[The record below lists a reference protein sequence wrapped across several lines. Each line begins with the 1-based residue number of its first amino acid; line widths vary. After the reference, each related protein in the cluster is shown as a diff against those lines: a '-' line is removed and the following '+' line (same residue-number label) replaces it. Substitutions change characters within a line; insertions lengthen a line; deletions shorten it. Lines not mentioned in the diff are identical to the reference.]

1 MIKREGMNR
10 KEYGDVSGFPFVKT
24 KKHWIFPLLAGC
36 MLIFVLLFAV
46 NIRAVNMMEQEKIR
60 ETETIIDTARQ
71 GIDHYLFT
79 IQSSASELLLNNQNM
94 VLQSA
99 EDISAFSTPEAYRYS
114 ELMKNIKIANSM
126 IEDIYLYYPVW
137 DYIVGTEGCYNSRN
151 YFLLN
156 SGLSSKG
163 YAEWKSH
170 ILESDNINFFFSPLG
185 KNEEKLYF
193 RQQIPASRE
202 RDPQSILIIGVNDT
216 EFMRLLDMALPN
228 DDGTSIFVLTEE
240 EQLYLSRMKESAPSN
255 SELQD
260 LLTRNPNESE
270 KVDEDGYVGWEMP
283 SAHHA
288 FYYVVLSNKE
298 VLVAHIKSI
307 QHLLIM
313 GIILCTGIGLAISL
327 FLGLKQHKSIEKT
340 INSLNDKVLW
350 SIKESALGDVLN
362 QRQSDPEA
370 LRNLFQTAGI
380 LFDYIYYSFILADV
394 SFQRDKHQSKEN
406 LQEVGQSL
414 EREYSFVDVV
424 PTLIG
429 DTAVFLLNYEST
441 DSDLLCRI
449 EELIRQQWEKEDIRM
464 RQSEVFMS
472 ESQMVSIYEQTLL
485 FFHKE
490 LGLPGETIPQEKEE
504 VLIFDR
510 WKKALM
516 LREYAEAKAMV
527 PEVLASY
534 VLSADDAYVRT
545 SRQYAVINTVIQSAQ
560 GEDTRYHGNHMPE
573 WMNAL
578 KGCDSVK
585 ELSACLK
592 EILSEFEDLGSQYTM
607 RQKERL
613 SYKIKKIIEE
623 NYNQH
628 FLGLC
633 YISEQVGVS
642 TSYVSKVFKEEYGI
656 GVVEYMNELRIEAA
670 KKLMEKE
677 GITIKE
683 VAEQVGFTS
692 DIHFIRIFKKYE
704 NITPGVYKRQN
715 KV

>member
-1 MIKREGMNR
+1 MFL
-10 KEYGDVSGFPFVKT
+10 GFHLSKL

-46 NIRAVNMMEQEKIR
+46 NIWAVNMMEQEKIR

-656 GVVEYMNELRIEAA
+656 GVVEYMNELRIKAA

>member
-1 MIKREGMNR
+1 MFL
-10 KEYGDVSGFPFVKT
+10 GFHLSKL

-704 NITPGVYKRQN
+704 YITPGVYKRQN

>member
-1 MIKREGMNR
+1 MFL
-10 KEYGDVSGFPFVKT
+10 GFHLSKL

-99 EDISAFSTPEAYRYS
+99 EDISAFSTPEAYQYS

-170 ILESDNINFFFSPLG
+170 ILESDNIIFFFSPLG

>member
-1 MIKREGMNR
+1 MFL
-10 KEYGDVSGFPFVKT
+10 GFHLSKL

-156 SGLSSKG
+156 SELSSKG

-623 NYNQH
+623 NYNHH

-633 YISEQVGVS
+633 YIYEHVGVS

>member
-1 MIKREGMNR
+1 MFL
-10 KEYGDVSGFPFVKT
+10 GFHLSKL

-240 EQLYLSRMKESAPSN
+240 ELLYLSRMKESAPSN

>member
-1 MIKREGMNR
+1 MFL
-10 KEYGDVSGFPFVKT
+10 GFHLSKL

-240 EQLYLSRMKESAPSN
+240 DQLYLSSDEGVRPSD

>member
-1 MIKREGMNR
+1 MFL
-10 KEYGDVSGFPFVKT
+10 GFHLSKL

-394 SFQRDKHQSKEN
+394 FFQRDKHQSKEN

-656 GVVEYMNELRIEAA
+656 GVVEYMNELRIKAA

>member
-1 MIKREGMNR
+1 MFL
-10 KEYGDVSGFPFVKT
+10 GFHLSKL

-362 QRQSDPEA
+362 QRQSDSEA

-490 LGLPGETIPQEKEE
+490 LGLPGETILQEKEE

>member
-1 MIKREGMNR
+1 MFL
-10 KEYGDVSGFPFVKT
+10 GFHLSKL

-156 SGLSSKG
+156 SELSSKG

-692 DIHFIRIFKKYE
+692 DIHFIRIFKQYE

>member
-1 MIKREGMNR
+1 MFL
-10 KEYGDVSGFPFVKT
+10 GFHLSKL

-560 GEDTRYHGNHMPE
+560 GGDTRYHGNHMPE

>member
-1 MIKREGMNR
+1 MFL
-10 KEYGDVSGFPFVKT
+10 GFHLSKL

-185 KNEEKLYF
+185 KNEERLYF

-560 GEDTRYHGNHMPE
+560 GEDTHYHGNHMPE

>member
-1 MIKREGMNR
+1 MEMFL
-10 KEYGDVSGFPFVKT
+10 GFHLSKL

-683 VAEQVGFTS
+683 IAEQVGFTS

>member
-1 MIKREGMNR
+1 MFL
-10 KEYGDVSGFPFVKT
+10 GFHLSKL

-156 SGLSSKG
+156 SELSSKG

-270 KVDEDGYVGWEMP
+270 KVDEEGYVGWEMP

-406 LQEVGQSL
+406 LQEVGQLL

-613 SYKIKKIIEE
+613 SFKIKKIIEE

>member
-1 MIKREGMNR
+1 MFL
-10 KEYGDVSGFPFVKT
+10 GFHLSKL

-656 GVVEYMNELRIEAA
+656 GVVEYMNELRIEAE

>member
-1 MIKREGMNR
+1 MFL
-10 KEYGDVSGFPFVKT
+10 GFHLSKL

-99 EDISAFSTPEAYRYS
+99 EDISAFSTPEAYQYS

>member
-1 MIKREGMNR
+1 MFL
-10 KEYGDVSGFPFVKT
+10 GFHLSKL

-485 FFHKE
+485 FLHKE

>member
-1 MIKREGMNR
+1 MEMFL
-10 KEYGDVSGFPFVKT
+10 GFHLSKL

>member
-1 MIKREGMNR
+1 MFL
-10 KEYGDVSGFPFVKT
+10 GFHLSKL

-380 LFDYIYYSFILADV
+380 LFDYIYYSFILADI

>member
-1 MIKREGMNR
+1 MFL
-10 KEYGDVSGFPFVKT
+10 GFHLSKL

-578 KGCDSVK
+578 KGYDSVK

>member
-1 MIKREGMNR
+1 MFL
-10 KEYGDVSGFPFVKT
+10 GFHLSKL

-260 LLTRNPNESE
+260 LLTCNPNESE

-298 VLVAHIKSI
+298 VLVAHIKLI

-362 QRQSDPEA
+362 QRQSDSEA

-490 LGLPGETIPQEKEE
+490 LGLPGETILQEKEE

>member
-1 MIKREGMNR
+1 MFL
-10 KEYGDVSGFPFVKT
+10 GFHLSKL

-504 VLIFDR
+504 VLILVR
-510 WKKALM
+510 GKKALL

>member
-1 MIKREGMNR
+1 
-10 KEYGDVSGFPFVKT
+10 
-24 KKHWIFPLLAGC
+24 
-36 MLIFVLLFAV
+36 
-46 NIRAVNMMEQEKIR
+46 ME
-60 ETETIIDTARQ
+60 
-71 GIDHYLFT
+71 
-79 IQSSASELLLNNQNM
+79 
-94 VLQSA
+94 
-99 EDISAFSTPEAYRYS
+99 
-114 ELMKNIKIANSM
+114 
-126 IEDIYLYYPVW
+126 
-137 DYIVGTEGCYNSRN
+137 
-151 YFLLN
+151 
-156 SGLSSKG
+156 LSSKG

>member
-1 MIKREGMNR
+1 MFL
-10 KEYGDVSGFPFVKT
+10 GFHLSKL

-683 VAEQVGFTS
+683 IAEQVGFTS

>member
-1 MIKREGMNR
+1 MFL
-10 KEYGDVSGFPFVKT
+10 GFHLSKL

>member
-1 MIKREGMNR
+1 MFL
-10 KEYGDVSGFPFVKT
+10 GFHLSKL

-193 RQQIPASRE
+193 RQKIPASRE

>member
-1 MIKREGMNR
+1 MFL
-10 KEYGDVSGFPFVKT
+10 GFHLSKL

-170 ILESDNINFFFSPLG
+170 ILGSDNINFFFSPLG

>member
-1 MIKREGMNR
+1 MFL
-10 KEYGDVSGFPFVKT
+10 GFHLSKL

-255 SELQD
+255 PELQD
-260 LLTRNPNESE
+260 LLTCNPNESE

>member
-1 MIKREGMNR
+1 MFL
-10 KEYGDVSGFPFVKT
+10 GFHLSKL

-560 GEDTRYHGNHMPE
+560 GEDTRYHGNHIPE

>member
-1 MIKREGMNR
+1 
-10 KEYGDVSGFPFVKT
+10 
-24 KKHWIFPLLAGC
+24 
-36 MLIFVLLFAV
+36 
-46 NIRAVNMMEQEKIR
+46 
-60 ETETIIDTARQ
+60 
-71 GIDHYLFT
+71 
-79 IQSSASELLLNNQNM
+79 
-94 VLQSA
+94 
-99 EDISAFSTPEAYRYS
+99 
-114 ELMKNIKIANSM
+114 MKNIKIANSM
-126 IEDIYLYYPVW
+126 IEDIYLFYPVC

-406 LQEVGQSL
+406 LQEVGQLL

-613 SYKIKKIIEE
+613 SFKIKKIIEE

>member
-1 MIKREGMNR
+1 MFL
-10 KEYGDVSGFPFVKT
+10 GFHLSKL

-490 LGLPGETIPQEKEE
+490 LGFPGETIPQEKEE

-642 TSYVSKVFKEEYGI
+642 TSYVSKVFKEEYEI
-656 GVVEYMNELRIEAA
+656 GVVEYMNELRIEVA

>member
-1 MIKREGMNR
+1 M
-10 KEYGDVSGFPFVKT
+10 
-24 KKHWIFPLLAGC
+24 
-36 MLIFVLLFAV
+36 
-46 NIRAVNMMEQEKIR
+46 
-60 ETETIIDTARQ
+60 
-71 GIDHYLFT
+71 
-79 IQSSASELLLNNQNM
+79 
-94 VLQSA
+94 
-99 EDISAFSTPEAYRYS
+99 
-114 ELMKNIKIANSM
+114 
-126 IEDIYLYYPVW
+126 
-137 DYIVGTEGCYNSRN
+137 
-151 YFLLN
+151 
-156 SGLSSKG
+156 
-163 YAEWKSH
+163 
-170 ILESDNINFFFSPLG
+170 
-185 KNEEKLYF
+185 
-193 RQQIPASRE
+193 
-202 RDPQSILIIGVNDT
+202 
-216 EFMRLLDMALPN
+216 
-228 DDGTSIFVLTEE
+228 
-240 EQLYLSRMKESAPSN
+240 
-255 SELQD
+255 
-260 LLTRNPNESE
+260 
-270 KVDEDGYVGWEMP
+270 
-283 SAHHA
+283 
-288 FYYVVLSNKE
+288 
-298 VLVAHIKSI
+298 
-307 QHLLIM
+307 
-313 GIILCTGIGLAISL
+313 
-327 FLGLKQHKSIEKT
+327 
-340 INSLNDKVLW
+340 LW

-490 LGLPGETIPQEKEE
+490 LGFPGETIPQEKEE

-642 TSYVSKVFKEEYGI
+642 TSYVSKVFKEEYEI

>member
-1 MIKREGMNR
+1 MFL
-10 KEYGDVSGFPFVKT
+10 GFHLSKL

-313 GIILCTGIGLAISL
+313 GIILCTGIGLTISL

>member
-1 MIKREGMNR
+1 MFL
-10 KEYGDVSGFPFVKT
+10 GFHLSKL

-156 SGLSSKG
+156 SKLSSKG

-260 LLTRNPNESE
+260 LLTRNANESE

>member
-1 MIKREGMNR
+1 MFL
-10 KEYGDVSGFPFVKT
+10 GFHLSKL

-260 LLTRNPNESE
+260 LLTCNPNESE

-362 QRQSDPEA
+362 QRQSDSEA

-490 LGLPGETIPQEKEE
+490 LGLPGETILQEKEE

>member
-1 MIKREGMNR
+1 MFL
-10 KEYGDVSGFPFVKT
+10 GFHLSKL

-270 KVDEDGYVGWEMP
+270 KVDEDDYVGWEMP

-683 VAEQVGFTS
+683 IAEQVGFTS

>member
-1 MIKREGMNR
+1 MFL
-10 KEYGDVSGFPFVKT
+10 GFHLSKL

-156 SGLSSKG
+156 SELSSKG

-656 GVVEYMNELRIEAA
+656 GVVEYMNELRIKAA

-692 DIHFIRIFKKYE
+692 DIGRMQRC
-704 NITPGVYKRQN
+704 RQSCRC
-715 KV
+715 